1 VRVRFSAV
9 ENLNALV
16 ERLLASDVATIDD
29 LGMLDLAWDVTV
41 AHEMVRVKAMVR
53 TAADTPEGAFQI
65 ALRLRDTVLG
75 DDLEL
80 RQRARLIVVNDG
92 ADKAHPPWHWWG
104 GVDLGVV
111 QRQP

>member
-1 VRVRFSAV
+1 M

-16 ERLLASDVATIDD
+16 ERLLAADVATIDD
-29 LGMLDLAWDVTV
+29 LGMLDLEWGVTV

-53 TAADTPEGAFQI
+53 TPADTPEDAFRL
-65 ALRLRDTVLG
+65 ALQLRDTVLG

-80 RQRARLIVVNDG
+80 RHRARLLVVNDG
-92 ADKAHPPWHWWG
+92 ADKTEPPYRWWG

-111 QRQP
+111 QRQA

>member
-53 TAADTPEGAFQI
+53 TPADTPEGAFQI